1 MHAVAVLC
9 AMASGV
15 GVAMVNLIFGQL
27 ITVVTGYTTGTS
39 SPAEFRKESGRL
51 A

>member
-1 MHAVAVLC
+1 MHAAGVIF

-15 GVAMVNLIFGQL
+15 GVAMVNLIFGQF
-27 ITVVTGYTTGTS
+27 ITVVTGYTTGAA
-39 SPAEFRKESGRL
+39 SPDELRKESSRL